1 MSYTVKTSDPDP
13 EFLNAGKKNGV
24 LVWRIENFAVKKVNP
39 NDHGILLQQFHSKD
53 LLDKYLICLYVFFF

>member
-39 NDHGILLQQFHSKD
+39 NDYGILLLQQIHSR
-53 LLDKYLICLYVFFF
+53 I